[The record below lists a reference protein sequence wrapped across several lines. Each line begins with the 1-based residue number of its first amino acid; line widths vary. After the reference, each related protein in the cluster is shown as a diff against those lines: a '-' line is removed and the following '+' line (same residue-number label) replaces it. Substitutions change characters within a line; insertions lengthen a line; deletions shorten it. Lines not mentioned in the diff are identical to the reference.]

1 MASSMPSEYLQ
12 DLIVGYVLNN
22 LDLAEA
28 AELEQLMAED
38 PAIAQHITQEIA
50 QLQHTLDT
58 VYPNPNVQPPEH
70 LRDRILRAHA
80 QPAPQPAFQPTATRK
95 PTITPHRHAW
105 QTPLRLAAAA
115 LILALGL
122 NNLRLWRTV
131 QTLQA
136 QQQQF
141 KTLTYALQSIDGTQ
155 PATAIITIDPN
166 TLDASV
172 SVANLPPLPPGQVYA
187 IWTLPQPDFPATV
200 DQRGAILTGTFTV
213 DASGNIVSENVLVPS
228 LYRESTLVDRV
239 TISIEDADS
248 PQVHQG
254 DPILINNS

>member
-1 MASSMPSEYLQ
+1 MALSMPSEYLQ

-22 LDLAEA
+22 LNLAEA

-50 QLQHTLDT
+50 QLQRTLDT
-58 VYPNPNVQPPEH
+58 IYPNPIMPPPEH
-70 LRDRILRAHA
+70 LRDRILSAHA
-80 QPAPQPAFQPTATRK
+80 QPATQPASTRK
-95 PTITPHRHAW
+95 PTATPRHRTW
-105 QTPLRLAAAA
+105 QTPLGLTAAA

-122 NNLRLWRTV
+122 NNIRLWRTV

-141 KTLTYALQSIDGTQ
+141 ETLTYALQSIDGTQ
-155 PATAIITIDPN
+155 PATAIITINPN

-172 SVANLPPLPPGQVYA
+172 SVANLPPLPPDQVYA
-187 IWTLPQPDFPATV
+187 IWTLPQSDFPATV

-213 DASGNIVSENVLVPS
+213 DASGNIVSEDVLVPS
-228 LYRESTLVDRV
+228 LFRESDLVDRV
-239 TISIEDADS
+239 TISIEDADA
-248 PQVHQG
+248 PQVHRG
-254 DPILINNS
+254 DPILIDNS